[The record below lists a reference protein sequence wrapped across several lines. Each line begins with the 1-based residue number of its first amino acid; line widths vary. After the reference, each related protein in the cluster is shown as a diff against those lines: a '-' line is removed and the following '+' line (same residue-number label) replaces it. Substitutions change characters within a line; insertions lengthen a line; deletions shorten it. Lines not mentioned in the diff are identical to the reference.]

1 MTSNPRL
8 PSADLVSVFKTDD
21 PGLVP
26 LATMALDAEHIEY
39 FVRHQGKADSMQW
52 VISQTPTTR
61 PVVLE
66 ILVAADLAPR
76 ARDLLVDLESQSAA
90 AIPMPDGAMPGTTV
104 AIEPPTVRLEDAAAG
119 TTIGTITESQLQ
131 EITSR
136 LEEDGPQQ
144 YFVTSATVDMLKDA
158 GVEPS
163 LVELLRNA
171 VGTDGSGLVIRWA
184 IR

>member
-1 MTSNPRL
+1 LTFH
-8 PSADLVSVFKTDD
+8 PSTNLVSVFKTDD
-21 PGLVP
+21 PGLLP
-26 LATMALDAEHIEY
+26 LATMALDAEHIDY

-66 ILVAADLAPR
+66 ILVASDLAQR
-76 ARDLLVDLESQSAA
+76 ARELLVDLENQSAS
-90 AIPMPDGAMPGTTV
+90 AIPIPDAAMTEALP
-104 AIEPPTVRLEDAAAG
+104 ASEPPNVRLEDAAAG

-144 YFVTSATVDMLKDA
+144 YFITGETVDMLQQA

-163 LVELLRNA
+163 LVNLLRNA
-171 VGTDGSGLVIRWA
+171 VGTGTSGLVIRWA
-184 IR
+184 IK